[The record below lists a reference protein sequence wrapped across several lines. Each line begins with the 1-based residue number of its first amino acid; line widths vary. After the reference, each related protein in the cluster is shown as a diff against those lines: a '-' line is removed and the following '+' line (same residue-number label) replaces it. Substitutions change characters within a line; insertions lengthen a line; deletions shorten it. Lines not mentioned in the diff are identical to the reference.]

1 MTTGVRRR
9 LGVEERRQ
17 QLIGVA
23 LELFSRRSPDEVS
36 IDEIASAAGIS
47 RPLVYHYFPGKL
59 SLYEAALKR
68 ASDDLAARFVEPHEG
83 PLGARLLRVMRRF
96 FDFVDEHGPGFSAL
110 MRGGPAVGSS
120 TTNALIDSVRQAAYV
135 QILSH
140 LGVTDPPAR
149 LELVVRSWISLAES
163 TALIW
168 LDGRRIP
175 RAELEVQLVHD
186 FAALTAVSA
195 AHDAEM
201 AALLRASP
209 RWPRTAAS
217 DGGRRARCPRWPAG
231 PAHGGPYDGLD
242 LLRLGGHGQ
251 IGVAARFQFRHR
263 SPGRGRGGGEVHDG
277 QRGHGGRARTR
288 RHSSKP
294 LMSGRPTSTR
304 ATSGRVPS
312 RSRTSSSTSASPP
325 LATGTTWW
333 PARASTAPM
342 AYRLAATSSTTS
354 TVVPEVCCVPLPYI
368 STAPRAYVGGQTAGR
383 GLRHPT

>member
-1 MTTGVRRR
+1 MSTGVRRR
-9 LGVEERRQ
+9 MGVEERRQ

-23 LELFSRRSPDEVS
+23 LDLFSRRSPDEVS

-68 ASDDLAARFVEPHEG
+68 ASDDLASRFVEPHDG
-83 PLGARLLRVMRRF
+83 PLGARLLRVMRRY

-140 LGVTDPPAR
+140 LRLQDPPAR

-186 FAALTAVSA
+186 FAALAAVSA
-195 AHDAEM
+195 AYDEEM
-201 AALLRASP
+201 TALLRRILKDEPADGP
-209 RWPRTAAS
+209 FS
-217 DGGRRARCPRWPAG
+217 D
-231 PAHGGPYDGLD
+231 L
-242 LLRLGGHGQ
+242 
-251 IGVAARFQFRHR
+251 AARLI
-263 SPGRGRGGGEVHDG
+263 
-277 QRGHGGRARTR
+277 T
-288 RHSSKP
+288 
-294 LMSGRPTSTR
+294 L
-304 ATSGRVPS
+304 
-312 RSRTSSSTSASPP
+312 AS
-325 LATGTTWW
+325 
-333 PARASTAPM
+333 
-342 AYRLAATSSTTS
+342 
-354 TVVPEVCCVPLPYI
+354 
-368 STAPRAYVGGQTAGR
+368 
-383 GLRHPT
+383 

>member
-9 LGVEERRQ
+9 MGVEERRQ

-68 ASDDLAARFVEPHEG
+68 ASDDLAARFAEPHEG
-83 PLGARLLRVMRRF
+83 PLGARLLRVMGRY

-120 TTNALIDSVRQAAYV
+120 TTNALIDAVRQAAHD

-140 LGVTDPPAR
+140 LGVREPSPQ

-175 RAELEVQLVHD
+175 RAELERQLVHD
-186 FAALTAVSA
+186 FAALAAVSA
-195 AHDAEM
+195 AYDTEM
-201 AALLRASP
+201 AALLHRILQDE
-209 RWPRTAAS
+209 TA
-217 DGGRRARCPRWPAG
+217 DGPFVDLVARLTTLAG
-231 PAHGGPYDGLD
+231 
-242 LLRLGGHGQ
+242 
-251 IGVAARFQFRHR
+251 
-263 SPGRGRGGGEVHDG
+263 
-277 QRGHGGRARTR
+277 
-288 RHSSKP
+288 
-294 LMSGRPTSTR
+294 
-304 ATSGRVPS
+304 
-312 RSRTSSSTSASPP
+312 
-325 LATGTTWW
+325 
-333 PARASTAPM
+333 
-342 AYRLAATSSTTS
+342 
-354 TVVPEVCCVPLPYI
+354 
-368 STAPRAYVGGQTAGR
+368 
-383 GLRHPT
+383 

>member
-1 MTTGVRRR
+1 MSTGVRRR

-68 ASDDLAARFVEPHEG
+68 ASEDLAGRFTEPHEG

-96 FDFVDEHGPGFSAL
+96 FDFVDEHGPGFAAL

-120 TTNALIDSVRQAAYV
+120 ATNALIDSVRQAAYE

-140 LGVTDPPAR
+140 LGVTEAPAR

-175 RAELEVQLVHD
+175 RGELEVQLVHD

-195 AHDAEM
+195 AYDEEM
-201 AALLRASP
+201 SALVKRMVAGEP
-209 RWPRTAAS
+209 T
-217 DGGRRARCPRWPAG
+217 DGPFA
-231 PAHGGPYDGLD
+231 D
-242 LLRLGGHGQ
+242 L
-251 IGVAARFQFRHR
+251 AARLI
-263 SPGRGRGGGEVHDG
+263 
-277 QRGHGGRARTR
+277 A
-288 RHSSKP
+288 
-294 LMSGRPTSTR
+294 
-304 ATSGRVPS
+304 
-312 RSRTSSSTSASPP
+312 
-325 LATGTTWW
+325 LAG
-333 PARASTAPM
+333 
-342 AYRLAATSSTTS
+342 
-354 TVVPEVCCVPLPYI
+354 
-368 STAPRAYVGGQTAGR
+368 
-383 GLRHPT
+383 

>member
-9 LGVEERRQ
+9 MGVEERRQ

-68 ASDDLAARFVEPHEG
+68 ASEDLAGRFDEPHEG

-96 FDFVDEHGPGFSAL
+96 FDFVDEHGPGFAAL

-120 TTNALIDSVRQAAYV
+120 ATNALIDSVRQAAYE

-140 LGVTDPPAR
+140 LGVTEAPAR

-175 RAELEVQLVHD
+175 RGELEIQLVHD
-186 FAALTAVSA
+186 FAALTAVGA
-195 AHDAEM
+195 A
-201 AALLRASP
+201 
-209 RWPRTAAS
+209 
-217 DGGRRARCPRWPAG
+217 
-231 PAHGGPYDGLD
+231 YDGEMTALVKRMVQDEPTDGPFAD
-242 LLRLGGHGQ
+242 L
-251 IGVAARFQFRHR
+251 AARLI
-263 SPGRGRGGGEVHDG
+263 
-277 QRGHGGRARTR
+277 A
-288 RHSSKP
+288 
-294 LMSGRPTSTR
+294 
-304 ATSGRVPS
+304 
-312 RSRTSSSTSASPP
+312 
-325 LATGTTWW
+325 LAG
-333 PARASTAPM
+333 
-342 AYRLAATSSTTS
+342 
-354 TVVPEVCCVPLPYI
+354 
-368 STAPRAYVGGQTAGR
+368 
-383 GLRHPT
+383 

>member
-9 LGVEERRQ
+9 MGVEERRQ

-68 ASDDLAARFVEPHEG
+68 ASEDLAGRFEEPREG

-96 FDFVDEHGPGFSAL
+96 FDFVDEHGPGFAAL

-120 TTNALIDSVRQAAYV
+120 ATNALIDSVRQVAYE

-140 LGVTDPPAR
+140 LDVTEAPPR

-175 RAELEVQLVHD
+175 RAELEIQLVHD

-195 AHDAEM
+195 AYDEEM
-201 AALLRASP
+201 TALVKRMVQDEP
-209 RWPRTAAS
+209 T
-217 DGGRRARCPRWPAG
+217 DGPFA
-231 PAHGGPYDGLD
+231 D
-242 LLRLGGHGQ
+242 L
-251 IGVAARFQFRHR
+251 AARLI
-263 SPGRGRGGGEVHDG
+263 
-277 QRGHGGRARTR
+277 A
-288 RHSSKP
+288 
-294 LMSGRPTSTR
+294 
-304 ATSGRVPS
+304 
-312 RSRTSSSTSASPP
+312 
-325 LATGTTWW
+325 LAG
-333 PARASTAPM
+333 
-342 AYRLAATSSTTS
+342 
-354 TVVPEVCCVPLPYI
+354 
-368 STAPRAYVGGQTAGR
+368 
-383 GLRHPT
+383 

>member
-9 LGVEERRQ
+9 MGVEERRQ

-59 SLYEAALKR
+59 SLYEAALQR
-68 ASDDLAARFVEPHEG
+68 ASDDLAGRFVEPHEG
-83 PLGARLLRVMRRF
+83 PLGARLLRVMRRY

-120 TTNALIDSVRQAAYV
+120 TTNALVDSVRQAAYV

-175 RAELEVQLVHD
+175 REELESQLVND
-186 FAALTAVSA
+186 FAALAAVSA
-195 AHDAEM
+195 AYDEEM
-201 AALLRASP
+201 AALLRGIVKDEPA
-209 RWPRTAAS
+209 
-217 DGGRRARCPRWPAG
+217 DGPFA
-231 PAHGGPYDGLD
+231 
-242 LLRLGGHGQ
+242 LL
-251 IGVAARFQFRHR
+251 
-263 SPGRGRGGGEVHDG
+263 
-277 QRGHGGRARTR
+277 
-288 RHSSKP
+288 
-294 LMSGRPTSTR
+294 
-304 ATSGRVPS
+304 
-312 RSRTSSSTSASPP
+312 
-325 LATGTTWW
+325 
-333 PARASTAPM
+333 
-342 AYRLAATSSTTS
+342 
-354 TVVPEVCCVPLPYI
+354 
-368 STAPRAYVGGQTAGR
+368 AGR
-383 GLRHPT
+383 LIALAS